1 MQRATKTGNST
12 RERRCPVLVRVD
24 VKTTMDDVIIYGH
37 SRLKGRLST
46 CLLLAGI
53 LAGCASQPQ
62 TVLRQTDL
70 QYALDEAVPVS
81 WRAAAEQYTVI
92 DPLAIDEKLREFVRS
107 TAQPKASQRSRILA
121 LTDAIIDKKG
131 VGLIYDAGATHTAV
145 EAFESGRGNCL
156 GFANLLIATARE
168 AGVKTKFELVSN
180 FQNWEKHGDLVITS
194 LHVRVV
200 AFASG
205 RRMIFDFHPQPVRSG
220 SWQDTLTDLEALS
233 HHLNNLAVRSM
244 QNDDASA
251 AYAKLRTAIEISPH
265 IGFLWSNLGSLLVRE
280 GMTELAETTF
290 QEALHVTPDWAP
302 AVANLQSL
310 YTRLGRTEDAEVLAL
325 QIERHRE
332 RNPYYQFWLGQV
344 AFDSDRYADA
354 VRHYRSAIRLKK
366 DDREFYF
373 RLADAYTQLGDDK
386 AARYAKAKGDKVGA
400 APISTETLQPMDR

>member
-1 MQRATKTGNST
+1 M
-12 RERRCPVLVRVD
+12 LVQVSS
-24 VKTTMDDVIIYGH
+24 KTTKDDALIHGH

-62 TVLRQTDL
+62 AVLRQSDL
-70 QYALDEAVPVS
+70 QYVLDEAVPVS

-92 DPLAIDEKLREFVRS
+92 DPLAIDEKLSEFVRS
-107 TAQPKASQRSRILA
+107 TAKPTASKRSRVLA
-121 LTDAIIDKKG
+121 LTSAIIDKKG
-131 VGLIYDAGATHTAV
+131 VGLTYDAGATHTAV

-156 GFANLLIATARE
+156 GFANLLIAAARE
-168 AGVKTKFELVSN
+168 AGVKAKFELVSN

-200 AFASG
+200 AIASG
-205 RRMIFDFHPQPVRSG
+205 RRMIFDFHPQPVKSG

-244 QNDDASA
+244 QNNDASA
-251 AYAKLRTAIEISPH
+251 AYAKLRAAIDISPH
-265 IGFLWSNLGSLLVRE
+265 IGFLWSNLGSLLVRG
-280 GMTELAETTF
+280 GMTELAETAF
-290 QEALHVTPDWAP
+290 QEALRVTPDWAP
-302 AVANLQSL
+302 AVSNLQSL
-310 YTRLGRTEDAEVLAL
+310 YTRLGRTEDAGVLAL
-325 QIERHRE
+325 QIERHRK

-344 AFDSDRYADA
+344 AFDGARYADA

-373 RLADAYTQLGDDK
+373 RLADAYTQLGDDR
-386 AARYAKAKGDKVGA
+386 AARYTKARGDKVGA
-400 APISTETLQPMDR
+400 APISTSTLQPMDR